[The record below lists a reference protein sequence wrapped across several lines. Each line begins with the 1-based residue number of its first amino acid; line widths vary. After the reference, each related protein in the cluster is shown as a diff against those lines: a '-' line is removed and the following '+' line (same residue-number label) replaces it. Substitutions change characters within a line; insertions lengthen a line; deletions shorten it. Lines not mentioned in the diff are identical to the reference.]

1 MRAFTAVLT
10 LAILLLSTS
19 VATASAVKTLPPG
32 VPENLAI
39 SFLPDGTA
47 MVWYHVAYP
56 IEALEETAQLVAK
69 TTAEG
74 ATLTILVTPS
84 TETYPAQ
91 LEVFG
96 QNLDAVNAST
106 IATAFGKAL
115 DIPLTSSKVL
125 DGYTTYTATIDR
137 GKLARLIEELRPQTR
152 EGGFSP
158 YVDMGYLNRFQWAQV
173 LVEIV
178 KTGWGVAT
186 SFEVRG
192 YGVNASVRGDIYE
205 MSVVESLGVSELKP
219 SKDGYLNVIFI
230 LPPDSKL
237 VSYRLS
243 PGELKP
249 SSITSSL
256 DSLYLQLQGNLY
268 IREFAVK
275 FEYRPV
281 GIDSLFK
288 QLTAI
293 TNSAEEIKKL
303 APIENK
309 TSDIPPLV
317 LDKLGKQVAGVV
329 LDKKSSVNVVNV
341 TATTEPKAVGEK
353 EVHGGWSLPQLFSL
367 ENLSRIDPPII
378 LMVAPL
384 ASALM
389 VFTVV
394 YVRGGPRRASKGAAA
409 ATLAVML
416 FTSTVTPLLTVRAV
430 LAEQSGGGLEP
441 LLEVEQFIPDGAPED
456 LEIPLLFPAFQKIDA
471 ITRTFINFTDVM
483 VFATPSL
490 RAPYNPEE
498 VDFVL
503 ATIGID
509 PRFIDLAKAL
519 VTSAGLVLSGKQSP
533 LDLFKRLSLVHKG
546 TSAFLPHEDVGA
558 NVYIVFK
565 AKPTKTLET
574 ILDAI
579 HYIYMIGHFLRNI
592 PLPLTTAIGNVLVPL
607 TVAAAV
613 ALALVASVFKVYAY
627 ASYPTSVN
635 SLRTA
640 WVFENGLAKDA
651 ERKWLSEERFMISL
665 PILVFILSAVTSSFM
680 INNKKEELKKLADQL
695 PLTASFHISSNAKSG
710 WTLTSLLGFYS
721 GENGLWVGIDF
732 RDAALV
738 RDLFDSLMKWFN
750 EERSELVK
758 KTAEQIDEIRKEL
771 SSKEGELRRASLDL
785 GLILTKL
792 ALNMIDFGIAGK
804 ITNAQAKI
812 FSAQG
817 KIDGAKDRLSNA
829 KEKIENCEF
838 NEAQRFI
845 QDAQNYIMEAIKD
858 LESAIGDLER
868 ARNDLENIL
877 ANLPKPDEEN
887 KELEGRRR
895 TIQELINDI
904 NRVISNLNK
913 TKNDMLSEISQ
924 GLGEFSQR
932 LGNVPPELCSLPK
945 SEQEPEPHAQIELA
959 YVVLPA
965 TPLVTKA
972 EHAKDKTRLT
982 LRAYYGWNPM
992 PQIVQATALKVRE
1005 VFETIR
1011 EIAYNRLDKFS
1022 SATSA
1027 IQTLAAPLNT
1037 GMEGILGGIKG
1048 DNLEGDLPWPL
1059 QNFYTIFKEKML
1071 SLIVESLNLILHN
1084 FVNMIIMFIGNALK
1098 VINDMVKN
1106 VLKEIIGALINSI
1119 GGPLLGNLNNLTDII
1134 LEVIRKFIVKQITK
1148 TIAVKIEDVID
1159 SIIKDIMTEI
1169 IDNFE
1174 NRMREV
1180 IKGFMKKFIQNLL
1193 IMIDSENRLSIIHEV
1208 LFDVKLRITKMSD
1221 SGGLNIGTT
1230 LLDVTNNFM
1239 SSLSKGGGTAVEAVR
1254 KLNGVER
1261 EILGMLIKAR
1271 DATTYLSSLIRIPIL
1286 GREGKLQATI
1296 IGLGS
1301 STVSDED
1308 GYLGTIV
1315 IPHSQLRSVAGWYNE
1330 YPLVLHPAGLIAPIP
1345 ADYSLVSPEI
1355 EELRDSLG
1363 AAPPSV
1369 LWVKVNEVGPVL
1381 KGGRIEIAILGDPT
1395 RPSAPHGTKILVYRH
1410 DGSVEKK
1417 NLGDLP
1423 FIGSSNPSS
1432 VGGGFAPY
1440 IPFPIGQQSLKG
1452 LDALEPGSLMVS
1464 YYVSVF
1470 EEEHVEDPS
1479 ARAVPRI
1486 LVPADTATGTVL
1498 VIPYLPFPQPAS

>member
-10 LAILLLSTS
+10 LAILLLYTS

-32 VPENLAI
+32 VPETLAV

-293 TNSAEEIKKL
+293 TSSAEEIKKL

-309 TSDIPPLV
+309 TSDIPPLL
-317 LDKLGKQVAGVV
+317 LDKLGKQLAGVV
-329 LDKKSSVNVVNV
+329 LDKKTSVNVVNV

-353 EVHGGWSLPQLFSL
+353 EVHGGWSLPRLFSL

-430 LAEQSGGGLEP
+430 LAEQAGGGLEP

-490 RAPYNPEE
+490 RAPYNPKE
-498 VDFVL
+498 VDLVL

-509 PRFIDLAKAL
+509 PRFIELAKEL

-574 ILDAI
+574 ILIAI
-579 HYIYMIGHFLRNI
+579 NVVYLIGYYLRPFLAMIGL
-592 PLPLTTAIGNVLVPL
+592 AIMI
-607 TVAAAV
+607 AAIIAAV
-613 ALALVASVFKVYAY
+613 ALAMVASVFKVSAY

-640 WVFENGLAKDA
+640 WVFENGLAKA
-651 ERKWLSEERFMISL
+651 TERKWLSEERFMISL
-665 PILVFILSAVTSSFM
+665 PILVFILSAVTSEFLK
-680 INNKKEELKKLADQL
+680 KKEELKKLADQL
-695 PLTASFHISSNAKSG
+695 PLTASFHISSKADSG

-738 RDLFDSLMKWFN
+738 GSLFESLTNWFKN
-750 EERSELVK
+750 ERSELVK
-758 KTAEQIDEIRKEL
+758 ETAKQIDKIREEL
-771 SSKEGELRRASLDL
+771 SHKEGKLNSALLDL
-785 GLILTKL
+785 GLILPKL

-804 ITNAQAKI
+804 IINAQAKI
-812 FSAQG
+812 FSAQL

-829 KEKIENCEF
+829 KGKIENCEF

-845 QDAQNYIMEAIKD
+845 QDAQNYILVAIKD
-858 LESAIGDLER
+858 LESAIGELGS
-868 ARNDLENIL
+868 ARNDLESIL
-877 ANLPKPDEEN
+877 ANLPKPAEEN
-887 KELEGRRR
+887 KELEDRRKN
-895 TIQELINDI
+895 IQELINDI
-904 NRVISNLNK
+904 NRVISNLNA
-913 TKNDMLSEISQ
+913 TKDDLSNIRN

-932 LGNVPPELCSLPK
+932 LGNVPPELCSLPDSK
-945 SEQEPEPHAQIELA
+945 EEPKEPQKPWIKLA

-972 EHAKDKTRLT
+972 EHAKDQTNLT

-1005 VFETIR
+1005 SFETIR
-1011 EIAYNRLDKFS
+1011 EISYNRLDKFS
-1022 SATSA
+1022 SVTSA
-1027 IQTLAAPLNT
+1027 IQTLAAPLNK
-1037 GMEGILGGIKG
+1037 GIEGILGGVKSENAPKELLG
-1048 DNLEGDLPWPL
+1048 PL
-1059 QNFYTIFKEKML
+1059 QNFYEKIEKELYDLITNSLDSFFDKLKDIIIEFSSETLEKMIESITGYFVNATKDWIGKEWNWILDKLLDHFKLRVFDLSKIISKMIL
-1071 SLIVESLNLILHN
+1071 SLIGN
-1084 FVNMIIMFIGNALK
+1084 FIEIDLEEEINNMNK
-1098 VINDMVKN
+1098 
-1106 VLKEIIGALINSI
+1106 
-1119 GGPLLGNLNNLTDII
+1119 
-1134 LEVIRKFIVKQITK
+1134 
-1148 TIAVKIEDVID
+1148 KIEGEID
-1159 SIIKDIMTEI
+1159 KLKKITSDFIEKIKEKWDQIVTDFVE
-1169 IDNFE
+1169 
-1174 NRMREV
+1174 
-1180 IKGFMKKFIQNLL
+1180 K
-1193 IMIDSENRLSIIHEV
+1193 RLDTIHKV

-1261 EILGMLIKAR
+1261 EILGVFIKAR

-1296 IGLGS
+1296 IGLGN
-1301 STVSDED
+1301 STVSDND

-1315 IPHSQLRSVAGWYNE
+1315 IPHSQLKSVAGWYNE
-1330 YPLVLHPAGLIAPIP
+1330 YPLVLHPAGLTAPIP
-1345 ADYSLVSPEI
+1345 ADYSLISPEI

-1486 LVPADTATGTVL
+1486 LVPADTATGTLL

>member
-1 MRAFTAVLT
+1 
-10 LAILLLSTS
+10 
-19 VATASAVKTLPPG
+19 
-32 VPENLAI
+32 
-39 SFLPDGTA
+39 
-47 MVWYHVAYP
+47 
-56 IEALEETAQLVAK
+56 
-69 TTAEG
+69 
-74 ATLTILVTPS
+74 
-84 TETYPAQ
+84 
-91 LEVFG
+91 
-96 QNLDAVNAST
+96 
-106 IATAFGKAL
+106 
-115 DIPLTSSKVL
+115 
-125 DGYTTYTATIDR
+125 
-137 GKLARLIEELRPQTR
+137 
-152 EGGFSP
+152 
-158 YVDMGYLNRFQWAQV
+158 
-173 LVEIV
+173 
-178 KTGWGVAT
+178 
-186 SFEVRG
+186 
-192 YGVNASVRGDIYE
+192 
-205 MSVVESLGVSELKP
+205 
-219 SKDGYLNVIFI
+219 
-230 LPPDSKL
+230 
-237 VSYRLS
+237 
-243 PGELKP
+243 
-249 SSITSSL
+249 
-256 DSLYLQLQGNLY
+256 LQLQGNLY

-309 TSDIPPLV
+309 TSDIPTLV

-430 LAEQSGGGLEP
+430 LAEQAGGGLEP

-509 PRFIDLAKAL
+509 PRFIDLAKEL

-565 AKPTKTLET
+565 AKPTKTLEN
-574 ILDAI
+574 ILIAI
-579 HYIYMIGHFLRNI
+579 NVVYLIGHILRLASF
-592 PLPLTTAIGNVLVPL
+592 PLIAGIGVAIMI
-607 TVAAAV
+607 AAIIAAV
-613 ALALVASVFKVYAY
+613 ALAMIASVFKVYAY

-640 WVFENGLAKDA
+640 WVFENGLAKA
-651 ERKWLSEERFMISL
+651 TERKWLSEERFIISL
-665 PILVFILSAVTSSFM
+665 PILVFILSAATSSFM
-680 INNKKEELKKLADQL
+680 IDNKKEELKKLADQL
-695 PLTASFHISSNAKSG
+695 PLTASFHISSKADSG

-721 GENGLWVGIDF
+721 GDNGLWVGIDF

-738 RDLFDSLMKWFN
+738 RDLFKRLESWFN
-750 EERSELVK
+750 KERSELVK

-771 SSKEGELRRASLDL
+771 SHKEGELSSASLDL

-792 ALNMIDFGIAGK
+792 LLNMIDFGIAGK
-804 ITNAQAKI
+804 INNAQTKI
-812 FSAQG
+812 ISAQLM
-817 KIDGAKDRLSNA
+817 IDGAKDRLSNA

-845 QDAQNYIMEAIKD
+845 QDAQNYILVAIKV
-858 LESAIGDLER
+858 LESAIGDLES

-895 TIQELINDI
+895 TMQELINDI

-913 TKNDMLSEISQ
+913 TKNDMSEISQ
-924 GLGEFSQR
+924 GLGKFSQQM
-932 LGNVPPELCSLPK
+932 GNVPPELCSLPDSK
-945 SEQEPEPHAQIELA
+945 EEPKEPQKPWIKLA

-972 EHAKDKTRLT
+972 EHAKDQTKLT

-1005 VFETIR
+1005 SFETIR

-1022 SATSA
+1022 SVTSP
-1027 IQTLAAPLNT
+1027 IQTLAALLNK
-1037 GMEGILGGIKG
+1037 GIEGILGGVKSG
-1048 DNLEGDLPWPL
+1048 NPPKELLGAL
-1059 QNFYTIFKEKML
+1059 QNFYEKIEKELYDLITNSLDSFFDKLKDMIIEFSSKTLEKMIESITGYLVNATNDWFGEKWKWILNKLLDYFKLRVFDLSKIISKMIL
-1071 SLIVESLNLILHN
+1071 SLIE
-1084 FVNMIIMFIGNALK
+1084 
-1098 VINDMVKN
+1098 
-1106 VLKEIIGALINSI
+1106 
-1119 GGPLLGNLNNLTDII
+1119 
-1134 LEVIRKFIVKQITK
+1134 KFIEIDLEEEINNMNK
-1148 TIAVKIEDVID
+1148 KIEGGID
-1159 SIIKDIMTEI
+1159 KLKKITSDFIEKIKEKWDQIVT
-1169 IDNFE
+1169 
-1174 NRMREV
+1174 
-1180 IKGFMKKFIQNLL
+1180 GFVEK
-1193 IMIDSENRLSIIHEV
+1193 RLDTIHKV

-1221 SGGLNIGTT
+1221 SGGLDIGTT
-1230 LLDVTNNFM
+1230 LHDVTNNFM

-1261 EILGMLIKAR
+1261 EILGVFIKAR

-1440 IPFPIGQQSLKG
+1440 IPFPIGQQSLKE

-1470 EEEHVEDPS
+1470 EEPVEDPS

>member
-1 MRAFTAVLT
+1 MRVFTAVLT

-19 VATASAVKTLPPG
+19 VATASAVNTLPPG

-39 SFLPDGTA
+39 SFLPDGTT

-303 APIENK
+303 ASIENK

-341 TATTEPKAVGEK
+341 TATAEPKAVGEK

-430 LAEQSGGGLEP
+430 LAEQAGGGLEP

-471 ITRTFINFTDVM
+471 ITRTFISFTDVM

-509 PRFIDLAKAL
+509 PRFIDLAKEL

-533 LDLFKRLSLVHKG
+533 LDLFKRLSIVHKG

-565 AKPTKTLET
+565 AKPTKTLEN
-574 ILDAI
+574 ILIAI
-579 HYIYMIGHFLRNI
+579 NVVYLIGHILRLASF
-592 PLPLTTAIGNVLVPL
+592 PLIAGIGVAIMI
-607 TVAAAV
+607 AAIIAAV
-613 ALALVASVFKVYAY
+613 ALAMIASVFKVSAY
-627 ASYPTSVN
+627 ASYPISVN

-665 PILVFILSAVTSSFM
+665 PILVFILSAVTSEFLK
-680 INNKKEELKKLADQL
+680 KKEELKKLADQL
-695 PLTASFHISSNAKSG
+695 PLTASFHISSKADSG

-721 GENGLWVGIDF
+721 GDNGLWVGIDF

-738 RDLFDSLMKWFN
+738 
-750 EERSELVK
+750 
-758 KTAEQIDEIRKEL
+758 
-771 SSKEGELRRASLDL
+771 G
-785 GLILTKL
+785 
-792 ALNMIDFGIAGK
+792 
-804 ITNAQAKI
+804 
-812 FSAQG
+812 
-817 KIDGAKDRLSNA
+817 
-829 KEKIENCEF
+829 
-838 NEAQRFI
+838 
-845 QDAQNYIMEAIKD
+845 
-858 LESAIGDLER
+858 
-868 ARNDLENIL
+868 
-877 ANLPKPDEEN
+877 
-887 KELEGRRR
+887 
-895 TIQELINDI
+895 
-904 NRVISNLNK
+904 
-913 TKNDMLSEISQ
+913 
-924 GLGEFSQR
+924 
-932 LGNVPPELCSLPK
+932 
-945 SEQEPEPHAQIELA
+945 
-959 YVVLPA
+959 
-965 TPLVTKA
+965 
-972 EHAKDKTRLT
+972 
-982 LRAYYGWNPM
+982 
-992 PQIVQATALKVRE
+992 
-1005 VFETIR
+1005 
-1011 EIAYNRLDKFS
+1011 
-1022 SATSA
+1022 
-1027 IQTLAAPLNT
+1027 
-1037 GMEGILGGIKG
+1037 
-1048 DNLEGDLPWPL
+1048 
-1059 QNFYTIFKEKML
+1059 
-1071 SLIVESLNLILHN
+1071 
-1084 FVNMIIMFIGNALK
+1084 
-1098 VINDMVKN
+1098 
-1106 VLKEIIGALINSI
+1106 
-1119 GGPLLGNLNNLTDII
+1119 
-1134 LEVIRKFIVKQITK
+1134 
-1148 TIAVKIEDVID
+1148 
-1159 SIIKDIMTEI
+1159 
-1169 IDNFE
+1169 
-1174 NRMREV
+1174 
-1180 IKGFMKKFIQNLL
+1180 
-1193 IMIDSENRLSIIHEV
+1193 
-1208 LFDVKLRITKMSD
+1208 
-1221 SGGLNIGTT
+1221 
-1230 LLDVTNNFM
+1230 
-1239 SSLSKGGGTAVEAVR
+1239 
-1254 KLNGVER
+1254 
-1261 EILGMLIKAR
+1261 
-1271 DATTYLSSLIRIPIL
+1271 TYL
-1286 GREGKLQATI
+1286 K
-1296 IGLGS
+1296 
-1301 STVSDED
+1301 
-1308 GYLGTIV
+1308 
-1315 IPHSQLRSVAGWYNE
+1315 GWR
-1330 YPLVLHPAGLIAPIP
+1330 AGLIRNGL
-1345 ADYSLVSPEI
+1345 SLSRKRRSR
-1355 EELRDSLG
+1355 L
-1363 AAPPSV
+1363 
-1369 LWVKVNEVGPVL
+1369 VK
-1381 KGGRIEIAILGDPT
+1381 
-1395 RPSAPHGTKILVYRH
+1395 
-1410 DGSVEKK
+1410 SVE
-1417 NLGDLP
+1417 N
-1423 FIGSSNPSS
+1423 
-1432 VGGGFAPY
+1432 
-1440 IPFPIGQQSLKG
+1440 
-1452 LDALEPGSLMVS
+1452 
-1464 YYVSVF
+1464 
-1470 EEEHVEDPS
+1470 
-1479 ARAVPRI
+1479 
-1486 LVPADTATGTVL
+1486 
-1498 VIPYLPFPQPAS
+1498 